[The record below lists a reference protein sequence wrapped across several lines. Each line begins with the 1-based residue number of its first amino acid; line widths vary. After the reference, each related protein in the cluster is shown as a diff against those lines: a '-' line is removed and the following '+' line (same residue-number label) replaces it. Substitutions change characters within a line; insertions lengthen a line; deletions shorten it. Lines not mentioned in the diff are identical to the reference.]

1 MAIAAPPQSQLKTR
15 RERVVLGID
24 PGIAIMGYGVVR
36 GEYQAAMVA
45 FGTVRTEPKTPP
57 EKRLQQLYDGV
68 SLLIAQYLPD
78 CVAVEQL
85 FFSKNVTTALPVM
98 QARGVVLL
106 AAANADL
113 PVCEYR
119 PTEVKQAITGYGKA
133 DKAQMQ
139 EMVRILL
146 GLDAVPQP
154 DDAADALAIAICNV
168 HSHRFVEAASGE
180 RRAASKTVRG

>member
-1 MAIAAPPQSQLKTR
+1 MALAAPPQRQVKAR

-24 PGIAIMGYGVVR
+24 PGTAIMGYGVVR
-36 GEYQAAMVA
+36 GEYQPTMVA

-68 SLLIAQYLPD
+68 SRLIAEYLPD

-98 QARGVVLL
+98 QARGVILL

-119 PTEVKQAITGYGKA
+119 PIEVKQAITGYGKA

-139 EMVRILL
+139 EMVRVLL
-146 GLDAVPQP
+146 GLETIPQP

-168 HSHRFVEAASGE
+168 HSHRYAAAT
-180 RRAASKTVRG
+180 RA